1 MQKRQFLQLF
11 PAISL
16 APVMMHQTM
25 AEAAATAS
33 NIQDQSQNTRGA
45 KKMTG
50 NELKAIVRRFNV
62 EVIQDGKR
70 ASFDE
75 LMDSEFINKS
85 APEGTPAGPESLW
98 DFFQNVL
105 RPALSNFQVTIHDQI
120 AEADK
125 VTTRK
130 TFTGTHTGPIFGIAP
145 TGRQV
150 TIDAIDIIRV
160 RNGKYFEHWGQ
171 NSLPS
176 VLAALRAG

>member
-1 MQKRQFLQLF
+1 M
-11 PAISL
+11 
-16 APVMMHQTM
+16 
-25 AEAAATAS
+25 TA
-33 NIQDQSQNTRGA
+33 
-45 KKMTG
+45 
-50 NELKAIVRRFNV
+50 NELKAIVRRFNI

-75 LMDSEFINKS
+75 LMNSDFINKS
-85 APEGTPAGPESLW
+85 APEGAPAGAESLW

-130 TFTGTHTGPIFGIAP
+130 TLSGLHTGPLLGIAP

-150 TIDAIDIIRV
+150 AIDVIDIVRI
-160 RNGKYFEHWGQ
+160 RNGKYVEHWGQ
-171 NSLPS
+171 NSLPG
-176 VLAALRAG
+176 VLTALRAG